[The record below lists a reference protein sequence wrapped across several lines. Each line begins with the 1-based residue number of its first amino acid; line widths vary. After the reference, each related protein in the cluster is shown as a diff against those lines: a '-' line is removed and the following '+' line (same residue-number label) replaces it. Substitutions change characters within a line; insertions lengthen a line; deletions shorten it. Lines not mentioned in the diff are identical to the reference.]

1 MMSTY
6 PVHSI
11 KDAIRRSSGYYANVR
26 IGQGEEE
33 GARKNEEGERIGDV
47 WMYLDGD
54 QVGPPHPS
62 KRLDERSFATTL
74 Y

>member
-1 MMSTY
+1 M
-6 PVHSI
+6 
-11 KDAIRRSSGYYANVR
+11 RG
-26 IGQGEEE
+26 EE

-62 KRLDERSFATTL
+62 KRLDECSFATTL
-74 Y
+74 R